1 MQSPK
6 IAYLGLKVSEKLT
19 TNSFIKEVTAL
30 KKKYNTPE
38 GLLFSPD
45 RLEITVKR
53 VGNNKHSLY
62 YREFFDYLP
71 DYACDFVIPLT
82 IQALVQMGIPK
93 EQIKRIVPNGVSL
106 ELEGDIS
113 GITVAILSEL
123 MIQKKWSEEE
133 ISKAFDVCRDTTNN
147 LTSMSKLVFEWSDQN
162 LQEFLLIS
170 EKILEVTQNPSFI
183 SDMKAL
189 NEKYSKT
196 FEDLRAKMSKPKV
209 EEAL

>member
-1 MQSPK
+1 M
-6 IAYLGLKVSEKLT
+6 AEKLT

-30 KKKYNTPE
+30 KKRYKAPE

-53 VGNNKHSLY
+53 IGNNKHSLY

-71 DYACDFVIPLT
+71 DYACDLVIPLT
-82 IQALVQMGIPK
+82 MQALVQIGIPK
-93 EQIKRIVPNGVSL
+93 EQIKRISPNGVSL

-123 MIQKKWSEEE
+123 MIQKKWTEEE
-133 ISKAFDVCRDTTNN
+133 ISKAFDICKDTTNN
-147 LTSMSKLVFEWSDQN
+147 LTSMSKLIFEWSDQN
-162 LQEFLLIS
+162 LQEFLFAS
-170 EKILEVTQNPSFI
+170 TKILEVIQNPLFI
-183 SDMKAL
+183 ADMKGL

-209 EEAL
+209 DETLLT